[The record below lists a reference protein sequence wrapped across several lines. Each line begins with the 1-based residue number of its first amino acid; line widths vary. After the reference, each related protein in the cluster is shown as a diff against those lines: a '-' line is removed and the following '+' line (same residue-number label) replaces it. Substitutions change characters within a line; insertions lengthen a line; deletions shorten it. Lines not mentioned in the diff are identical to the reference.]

1 MRSVSGAAVDK
12 SVSAHGSYEE
22 YRPRESPA
30 KHDITDGAGDA
41 VGTLRRLLGISFF
54 LPRPPQ
60 RPGLLKAA
68 LNAFVAEER
77 VLMAPWA

>member
-1 MRSVSGAAVDK
+1 MENTTPK
-12 SVSAHGSYEE
+12 
-22 YRPRESPA
+22 ESPGNSQM
-30 KHDITDGAGDA
+30 TYGAGDA
-41 VGTLRRLLGISFF
+41 VGTLRRLLGISFL

-68 LNAFVAEER
+68 LNRFMAEER